1 MRKCESAKV
10 GKCGNGEMREP
21 PPSTVPPLLSAAG
34 AGKQKA
40 FDRKVERVKC
50 DSVDHFLLRPT
61 ESILALTLT
70 AVTPPAAENVSP
82 AEGARR
88 DR

>member
-1 MRKCESAKV
+1 MP
-10 GKCGNGEMREP
+10 EP
-21 PPSTVPPLLSAAG
+21 PPSTVPPLLSYPPAEPPEGAARRGAAG

-40 FDRKVERVKC
+40 FDRKVERVKR

-70 AVTPPAAENVSP
+70 AVTTPAAENVYTC
-82 AEGARR
+82 R
-88 DR
+88 